1 MPRADR
7 WFWLVEHLPPP
18 PAKGRAPRALTW
30 QVLGGPFATKE
41 AAIAYA
47 QAHPPQPRW
56 ALVEATDRQ
65 SAVIAAHR
73 AVGLPPPPRDG
84 IP

>member
-1 MPRADR
+1 MPRAVR
-7 WFWLVEHLPPP
+7 WFWLVENLPPP

-30 QVLGGPFATKE
+30 QVLGGPFASKE

-47 QAHPPQPRW
+47 QDHPPRPRW
-56 ALVEATDRQ
+56 ALVEAADRR
-65 SAVIAAHR
+65 SAVQAAHR
-73 AVGLPPPPRDG
+73 ALGLRPPRRDA

>member
-1 MPRADR
+1 LAVKR
-7 WFWLVEHLPPP
+7 WCIFSRELT

-47 QAHPPQPRW
+47 QAHPPRPRW
-56 ALVEATDRQ
+56 ALVEATDRR